1 LDFGKFWN
9 WLRKE
14 KREEAKKRIRR
25 RMLGFEDEPELSYR
39 IPILPSD
46 MRNSV
51 ANVGSS
57 VIPKTHEDPKN
68 LLEICWYFLLF
79 WFFNLYWSFRH
90 QTK

>member
-46 MRNSV
+46 MGNFS
-51 ANVGSS
+51 G
-57 VIPKTHEDPKN
+57 E
-68 LLEICWYFLLF
+68 C
-79 WFFNLYWSFRH
+79 
-90 QTK
+90 